1 MILSTTDRILDG
13 IQRREKL
20 PSLIPAYLYIFTCS
34 QNSLYLCSIFRFFP
48 FPPRDFFPGNPRTRS
63 QTLSIS
69 RETSARA
76 TSYVTPVY
84 VTGEPRNAVEGAGW
98 GQWTRGGE
106 LGEGGSARRAAR
118 WGQRCLRAVAS
129 SDDVLVAWWE

>member
-13 IQRREKL
+13 IQPREKL
-20 PSLIPAYLYIFTCS
+20 SSLIPAHLNIFTCS
-34 QNSLYLCSIFRFFP
+34 QNSLYLCSIFCFFP
-48 FPPRDFFPGNPRTRS
+48 FPPRDFFSGNPRTRS
-63 QTLSIS
+63 RTLSIA

-76 TSYVTPVY
+76 ASYVTPVY
-84 VTGEPRNAVEGAGW
+84 VTGEPRNAKEGASW
-98 GQWTRGGE
+98 GQRSRGGE

>member
-48 FPPRDFFPGNPRTRS
+48 FPPRDFFPGNHS
-63 QTLSIS
+63 
-69 RETSARA
+69 
-76 TSYVTPVY
+76 
-84 VTGEPRNAVEGAGW
+84 NAVSNAVDLKGDERARHVLRHASLRHW
-98 GQWTRGGE
+98 RTEKRRGGGR
-106 LGEGGSARRAAR
+106 LGAVDTWRGVRGRWERAKSCTVGAEMP
-118 WGQRCLRAVAS
+118 AS
-129 SDDVLVAWWE
+129 SGEQ